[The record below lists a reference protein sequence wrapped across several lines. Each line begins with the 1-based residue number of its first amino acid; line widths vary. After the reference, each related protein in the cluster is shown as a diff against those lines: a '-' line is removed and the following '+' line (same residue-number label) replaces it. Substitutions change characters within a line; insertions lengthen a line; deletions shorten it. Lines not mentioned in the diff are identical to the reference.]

1 MSGKKD
7 TLLQC
12 SGQDLPSDPRPR
24 PPMDGDLEL
33 RTAPPGPARSPALG
47 SGDDGGEGTAEESE
61 SSCSG
66 SSSAAEESWRE
77 MGG

>member
-1 MSGKKD
+1 
-7 TLLQC
+7 
-12 SGQDLPSDPRPR
+12 
-24 PPMDGDLEL
+24 MDGDLEL
-33 RTAPPGPARSPALG
+33 RTAPPGTARSPALG
-47 SGDDGGEGTAEESE
+47 SGDDGGEGTDEESE